1 MTSKVDYKD
10 GFYHEEFDGAYLF
23 RWIKKQAICQ
33 LKNPPSKKLK
43 YLKIVGGHFFGGKTN
58 PVLTVKIN
66 DKFIGKREI
75 VFDIS
80 DYFFPLVDITDSN
93 IEIKLNLN
101 KSFNISKT
109 GDTRELGMIIR
120 SIEIIPYN
128 EVGLYTEGWY
138 HWENL
143 NSTYPFRW
151 MRKEAT
157 CIFSG
162 LPERS
167 NKLLVLQCSHPFSN
181 VPNPILTIYVN
192 NKKISKIEV
201 SNNDNTYTFPLE
213 NISNEFEIELKVDK
227 TFNYEITKDYRD
239 LGINVKKIDVYTDQK
254 PSLPSILELETT
266 TICNVNPPCV
276 MCYTRLFHT
285 RGKKENLNL
294 NETAFKNLIPYLNR
308 FKTISLHGIG
318 EPMIGEKLF
327 RILENIDTSKTLVQ
341 FNSNG
346 LLMNKK
352 IARKLIEKKLKLI
365 DFSLDAATRETY
377 QKIRRSNFELAIK
390 NIKYLLY
397 LKNELRIIYP
407 IVEVNMTLMKENLK
421 ESLQFLDL
429 AKELGAEIVHYGL
442 LNSCIPFP
450 YKVKNEDFIF
460 DYKEQMIDYKSTE
473 FIELMDKVKA
483 KAKRMGLQF
492 LLELPQK

>member
-1 MTSKVDYKD
+1 MSLTVDYID
-10 GFYHEEFDGAYLF
+10 GWYHEEFDGAYLF
-23 RWIKKQAICQ
+23 RWIKKQAVCR
-33 LKNPPSKKLK
+33 LKNPPSKELK
-43 YLKIVGGHFFGGKTN
+43 YLKVVGGHFFVGKTN

-101 KSFNISKT
+101 KSFNLSKT

-143 NSTYPFRW
+143 NSPYPFRW

-162 LPERS
+162 LPKRS

-181 VPNPILTIYVN
+181 VPNQLLTIYVN

-213 NISNEFEIELKVDK
+213 NISNDFEIKLKLDK

-239 LGINVKKIDVYTDQK
+239 LGITVKKIDVYTDQK

-285 RGKKENLNL
+285 RGEKENLNL
-294 NETAFKNLIPYLNR
+294 NETAFKNLIPYLNK

-318 EPMIGEKLF
+318 EPLIGKKLF
-327 RILENIDTSKTLVQ
+327 RILENIDTNKTLVQ

-352 IARKLIEKKLKLI
+352 TARKLIEKKLKLI

-390 NIKYLLY
+390 NIRCLSD
-397 LKNELRIIYP
+397 LKNELGTNYP
-407 IVEVNMTLMKENLK
+407 IVKVNMTLMKENLK

-429 AKELGAEIVHYGL
+429 AKELRAEIVHYGL
-442 LNSCIPFP
+442 LNFCFP
-450 YKVKNEDFIF
+450 YEVKNGNFIF
-460 DYKEQMIDYKSTE
+460 NYKEQMIDYKSIE